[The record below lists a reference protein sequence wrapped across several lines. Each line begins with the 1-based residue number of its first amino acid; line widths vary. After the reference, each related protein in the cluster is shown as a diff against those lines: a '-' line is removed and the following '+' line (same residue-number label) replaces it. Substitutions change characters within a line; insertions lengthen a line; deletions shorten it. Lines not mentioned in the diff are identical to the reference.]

1 MEGQLWV
8 LIPQC
13 QQRWHMGSLAS
24 PDHSGHLYVD
34 LVLGVF
40 YSQLSLGVP

>member
-1 MEGQLWV
+1 MVHEGL
-8 LIPQC
+8 PQH
-13 QQRWHMGSLAS
+13 QQRWQADPLTS

-40 YSQLSLGVP
+40 YSQLGFGVL